1 MSAQTGE
8 AAPSGPASSRL
19 ADRARFR
26 IDRLRKEPNPLWMR
40 ELKQAARLVRT
51 PILLCVITIF
61 VTLLMGSIGGLMS
74 VQESPATTGFVLFQV
89 FFSVAYFVVTL
100 LGPAV
105 AANSIASE
113 REGRTWEAVILTGLR
128 PAVIARGKFLGAY
141 TAIGMYI
148 VMLAPVGALPFL
160 FGGVTAT
167 ETVVAFAFLFLIA
180 GLAVAFGLAI
190 SSKMNSVRAA
200 IVVTLLL
207 AAAVSIGMYL
217 ALGVGLSYAAH
228 EAWRGVPDGPP
239 IWLPTAYA
247 RAPFDLR
254 YFVFLLILP
263 VAIAAVPAWFL
274 YEVSIANLTS
284 ITDDRSTG
292 LKRWF
297 VVAAPVFALATAI
310 PIATVDPSSRITAF
324 FVGGSL
330 HFVFLHFCAYLFVG
344 DPLGPSRRVRMHW
357 DREGVGRLSRLLGP
371 GIVRTSVLELVLG
384 LGTFGVLA
392 VVGLLTVPSGLT
404 PGVSA
409 MQIVLFTFYAAGF
422 FLFTV
427 GFGAYLRTRAS
438 MPILARVLLL
448 AVHFLVAV
456 GPWVVAAIMGI
467 VWSGGRE
474 ALVVATPSP
483 FGVFVALDALQRT
496 GEGILVTGAV
506 ISACVWGILG
516 LIGLALARR
525 RVATVVSN
533 HEAALAQ
540 TDRILA
546 EEDAAVAGAQAAAAQ
561 GERVVANERSGG
573 EGEPQAVR

>member
-8 AAPSGPASSRL
+8 TAPSGPASSRIV
-19 ADRARFR
+19 DRARFR
-26 IDRLRKEPNPLWMR
+26 VDRLRKEPNPIWMR
-40 ELKQAARLVRT
+40 ELKQSARLVRT
-51 PILLCVITIF
+51 PILLCVLAIV
-61 VTLLMGSIGGLMS
+61 VTLFMGSIGGLMS
-74 VQESPATTGFVLFQV
+74 VRESPATTGFVLFQV

-100 LGPAV
+100 IGPAV

-128 PAVIARGKFLGAY
+128 PGVIARGKFLAAY
-141 TAIGMYI
+141 TAIGMYV

-167 ETVVAFAFLFLIA
+167 ETIVAFAFLFLIA

-190 SSKMNSVRAA
+190 SSKMSSVRAA

-207 AAAVSIGMYL
+207 AAAVSIGMYF

-228 EAWRGVPDGPP
+228 EAWPGVPDGPP

-247 RAPFDLR
+247 RAPLDLR
-254 YFVFLLILP
+254 YLIFLVVLP
-263 VAIAAVPAWFL
+263 VAIAALPAWFL

-297 VVAAPVFALATAI
+297 VVAAPVFALASAI
-310 PIATVDPSSRITAF
+310 PIAAVDPSDRLVVF
-324 FVGGSL
+324 FAGTSL
-330 HFVFLHFCAYLFVG
+330 HFVFLQLCAYLFVG

-357 DREGVGRLSRLLGP
+357 DREGAGRWRRLLGP
-371 GIVRTSVLELVLG
+371 GIVRTSIIELVLG
-384 LGTFGVLA
+384 GATFGLLA
-392 VVGLLTVPSGLT
+392 AVGLISVPPGATPNVRALQIIILTL
-404 PGVSA
+404 
-409 MQIVLFTFYAAGF
+409 YAGGF
-422 FLFTV
+422 FLFTI
-427 GFGAYLRTRAS
+427 GFGAYLRTRS
-438 MPILARVLLL
+438 STPILARVLLL

-467 VWSGGRE
+467 AFGSGGRQ

-483 FGVFVALDALQRT
+483 FGVFVALDALERS
-496 GEGILVTGAV
+496 GEELLVTGAV
-506 ISACVWGILG
+506 ISACAWGLLG
-516 LIGLALARR
+516 LLGLVLARR
-525 RVATVVSN
+525 RVATVIAN

-546 EEDAAVAGAQAAAAQ
+546 EEDAAVAAAQAGAAQ
-561 GERVVANERSGG
+561 GERVAAHD
-573 EGEPQAVR
+573 EGEPQAVS

>member
-19 ADRARFR
+19 ADRARYR
-26 IDRLRKEPNPLWMR
+26 VDRLRKEPNPLWMR

-51 PILLCVITIF
+51 PILLCVIAII
-61 VTLLMGSIGGLMS
+61 VTLFMGSIGGLMS
-74 VQESPATTGFVLFQV
+74 VRESPATTGFVLFQV

-100 LGPAV
+100 IGPAV

-128 PAVIARGKFLGAY
+128 PAVITRGKFLAAY

-167 ETVVAFAFLFLIA
+167 ETIVAFAFLFLIA

-207 AAAVSIGMYL
+207 AATVSLGVYL
-217 ALGVGLSYAAH
+217 ALGVGLSYVAH
-228 EAWRGVPDGPP
+228 EAWPGVPDGPP

-254 YFVFLLILP
+254 YFIFLLVLP
-263 VAIAAVPAWFL
+263 VAIAALPAWFL

-310 PIATVDPSSRITAF
+310 PIAAVDPSDRIAAF
-324 FVGGSL
+324 FAGGSL
-330 HFVFLHFCAYLFVG
+330 HFVFLHLCAYLFVG

-357 DREGVGRLSRLLGP
+357 DREGAGRITRLLGP
-371 GIVRTSVLELVLG
+371 GIVRTSGIELLLG
-384 LGTFGVLA
+384 IATFGLLA
-392 VVGLLTVPSGLT
+392 AVGLLTVPTGAT
-404 PGVSA
+404 PGVRA
-409 MQIVLFTFYAAGF
+409 MQIVVFTLYAAGF

-427 GFGAYLRTRAS
+427 GLGAYLRTRS
-438 MPILARVLLL
+438 STPILSRVLLL

-467 VWSGGRE
+467 MWTGGRQ

-483 FGVFVALDALQRT
+483 FGVFVALDALERS

-506 ISACVWGILG
+506 VSACVWGLLG
-516 LIGLALARR
+516 LLGLVLARR
-525 RVATVVSN
+525 RVTTVIAN
-533 HEAALAQ
+533 HEAALAH

-546 EEDAAVAGAQAAAAQ
+546 EEDAAAAAAQAAAAQ
-561 GERVVANERSGG
+561 GERAGANEVPVG
-573 EGEPQAVR
+573 EGEPQAVS

>member
-19 ADRARFR
+19 VDRARFR
-26 IDRLRKEPNPLWMR
+26 VDRMRKEPNPIWMR
-40 ELKQAARLVRT
+40 ELKQSARLVRT
-51 PILLCVITIF
+51 PILLCVLAIV
-61 VTLLMGSIGGLMS
+61 VTLFMGSIGGLMS
-74 VQESPATTGFVLFQV
+74 VRESPATTGFVLFQV

-100 LGPAV
+100 IGPAV

-128 PAVIARGKFLGAY
+128 PGVIARGKFLAAY

-167 ETVVAFAFLFLIA
+167 ETIVAFAFLFLIA

-190 SSKMNSVRAA
+190 SSKMSSVRAA

-207 AAAVSIGMYL
+207 AATVSIGLYV

-228 EAWRGVPDGPP
+228 EAWPGVPDGPP

-247 RAPFDLR
+247 RAPLDLR
-254 YFVFLLILP
+254 YFIFLLVLP
-263 VAIAAVPAWFL
+263 VAIAALPAWFL

-297 VVAAPVFALATAI
+297 VVAAPVFALASAI
-310 PIATVDPSSRITAF
+310 PIAAVDPSDRIAAF
-324 FVGGSL
+324 FAGASL
-330 HFVFLHFCAYLFVG
+330 HFVFLHLCAYLFAG

-357 DREGVGRLSRLLGP
+357 DREGAGRFKRLLGP
-371 GIVRTSVLELVLG
+371 GIVRTSIIELLLG
-384 LGTFGVLA
+384 CGTFVLLA
-392 VVGLLTVPSGLT
+392 LVGLLSVPPGPT
-404 PGVSA
+404 PNVRT
-409 MQIVLFTFYAAGF
+409 MQILVFTLYAGGF
-422 FLFTV
+422 FLFTI
-427 GFGAYLRTRAS
+427 GLGAYLRTRS
-438 MPILARVLLL
+438 STPILARVLLL

-467 VWSGGRE
+467 AFGSGGRQ

-483 FGVFVALDALQRT
+483 FGVFVALDALERS
-496 GEGILVTGAV
+496 GEELLVTGAM
-506 ISACVWGILG
+506 ISACVWGLLG
-516 LIGLALARR
+516 LLGLEMARR
-525 RVATVVSN
+525 RVATVISN
-533 HEAALAQ
+533 HELALAQ

-546 EEDAAVAGAQAAAAQ
+546 EEDAAVAAAQAGAAQ
-561 GERVVANERSGG
+561 GERGAAD
-573 EGEPQAVR
+573 EGEPQAAS